1 MGYNVND
8 LYIGL
13 NGNGMGCKCWFVGA
27 RTSKIQKWFDSM
39 SVGEEI
45 APEEG
50 GT

>member
-1 MGYNVND
+1 MGWDVS
-8 LYIGL
+8 
-13 NGNGMGCKCWFVGA
+13 VGSLVA